1 MTDPSMDDN
10 INEQLPA
17 PGTMAL
23 LPDCMRQ
30 EYKLTFAKIA
40 GDKGVFFT
48 HLNPP
53 GTPKIREEQ

>member
-30 EYKLTFAKIA
+30 EYKLTFAKVA
-40 GDKGVFFT
+40 GDKGFFLHT
-48 HLNPP
+48 
-53 GTPKIREEQ
+53 